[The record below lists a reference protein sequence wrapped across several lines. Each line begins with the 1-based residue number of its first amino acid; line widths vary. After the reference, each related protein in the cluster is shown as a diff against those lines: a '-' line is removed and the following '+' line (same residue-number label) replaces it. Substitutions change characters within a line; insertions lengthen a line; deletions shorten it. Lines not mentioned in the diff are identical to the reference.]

1 MYDNQVLEQ
10 DRVAKLYKEQKEYV
24 GSNFVNKVILNTP
37 VVLNVLKKEPE
48 VVADD
53 DNLEDTQIKSV

>member
-53 DNLEDTQIKSV
+53 DNLEDTQIKSF